1 MFKLFLVLYLASSS
15 PIIMWI
21 QGMSNTS
28 WLEVSPNSVVIGTVL
43 AVGIYITAAFASPTA
58 TVKNPCTVTSYADV
72 PAATASCTAITIQDV
87 TVPGNSTLD
96 LSKLKTGTTVTFA
109 GKTVSFS

>member
-1 MFKLFLVLYLASSS
+1 MIGIGTIFAAGISIAAALAS
-15 PIIMWI
+15 P
-21 QGMSNTS
+21 
-28 WLEVSPNSVVIGTVL
+28 
-43 AVGIYITAAFASPTA
+43 AATA
-58 TVKNPCTVTSYADV
+58 TSPCTVTSYAGV